1 MFICNGYKK
10 KIPKLF
16 FAKNSNF
23 VTEITENS
31 IFMKNFLMNF
41 FKTRPSIVP
50 AAADDS
56 VT

>member
-10 KIPKLF
+10 KFQKYF
-16 FAKNSNF
+16 CKKNSNF

-31 IFMKNFLMNF
+31 IFMKNFLVNF
-41 FKTRPSIVP
+41 LKTRPSIVP